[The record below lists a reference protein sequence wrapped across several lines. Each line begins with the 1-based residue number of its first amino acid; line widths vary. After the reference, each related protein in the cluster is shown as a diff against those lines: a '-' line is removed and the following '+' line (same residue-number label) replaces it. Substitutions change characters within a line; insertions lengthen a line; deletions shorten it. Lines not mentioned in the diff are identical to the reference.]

1 MECKINDLNFKSL
14 NEEGILFVN
23 KMKFLFFFYL
33 NWNIFLIFKCLL
45 YNIIYRCLIYFL
57 FYNLVI
63 KKSFLLRFVEDLLMF
78 INFVIL
84 DEIFCKLIVFIV
96 NRIDIFYVFFFK
108 SWFLYVMGGV
118 IIFFGYLI
126 FI

>member
-1 MECKINDLNFKSL
+1 MECKINDLNFISL

-33 NWNIFLIFKCLL
+33 NCNIFLIFKCLL

-84 DEIFCKLIVFIV
+84 DEIFCKLIVLIV
-96 NRIDIFYVFFFK
+96 NRNDRFYVFFLKVGFYML
-108 SWFLYVMGGV
+108 WGVLLFFLD
-118 IIFFGYLI
+118 I
-126 FI
+126 